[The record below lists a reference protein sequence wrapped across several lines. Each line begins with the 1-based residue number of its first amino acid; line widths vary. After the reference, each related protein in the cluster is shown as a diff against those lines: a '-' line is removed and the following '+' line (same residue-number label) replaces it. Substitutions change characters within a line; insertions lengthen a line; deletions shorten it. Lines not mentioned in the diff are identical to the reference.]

1 MPKPRGT
8 CTIDD
13 CDQPHMARGLCQMHY
28 GRWQRTGSTD
38 RYEYVHPICS
48 VEGCG
53 TLSKSRGMC
62 GRHYQQWKAHGEVQ
76 PDLTPVEAFWA
87 RVERTGHGG
96 CWVWTGGTSNGYG
109 HLKWG
114 GRGMGAHRVAW
125 EIAFGSIPDDREID
139 HRCHTSDCRLGV
151 KCPHRRCVNPSH
163 LKPVSHAENM
173 APERSS
179 LGALARERNLA
190 KTHCPHGHEYT
201 PENTY
206 ISPKGARYCRECN
219 RLAARVKSEDR
230 VVVRKKPVPRKLSD
244 EQVAEIRSRLAGERI
259 SQTRLAAEY
268 GVSQALIS
276 QISRG
281 KSRI

>member
-1 MPKPRGT
+1 
-8 CTIDD
+8 
-13 CDQPHMARGLCQMHY
+13 MHY
-28 GRWQRTGSTD
+28 GRWQRTGNTD
-38 RYEYVHPICS
+38 KYEYVPPTCT
-48 VEGCG
+48 VDGCA
-53 TLSKSRGMC
+53 TRAKSRGMC
-62 GRHYQQWKAHGEVQ
+62 GRHYQQWKAHGAVR
-76 PDLTPVEAFWA
+76 PDLTPTEAFWA

-96 CWVWTGGTSNGYG
+96 CWLWTGSTSNGYG
-109 HLKWG
+109 IIKWA
-114 GRGMGAHRVAW
+114 GRGSGAHRVAW
-125 EIAFGSIPDDREID
+125 EIAFGAIPDDREID
-139 HRCHTSDCRLGV
+139 HRCHTSDCRLGA

-163 LKPVSHAENM
+163 LKPVTHAENM
-173 APERSS
+173 APDRSS
-179 LGALARERNLA
+179 LGASSRERNRA

-206 ISPKGARYCRECN
+206 FTPSGSRYCRECN
-219 RLAARVKSEDR
+219 RAAARVKPEDR
-230 VVVRKKPVPRKLSD
+230 VTVKKRPVPRKLTD